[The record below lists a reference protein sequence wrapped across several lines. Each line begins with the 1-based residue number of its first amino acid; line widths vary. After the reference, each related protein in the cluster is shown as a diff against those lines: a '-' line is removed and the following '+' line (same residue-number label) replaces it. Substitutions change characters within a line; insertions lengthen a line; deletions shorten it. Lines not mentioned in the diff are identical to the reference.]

1 MKRDICLIKELP
13 RFDNSRANELLDVQ
27 KEIKANIEGHRK
39 NIMMYM
45 ELLDFKHG
53 MKILDVG
60 CGLGLMPMELANQGA
75 ECIGLETVKEYA
87 SLLTSCGRYFKI
99 NSWGIC
105 GDACYLPFKDE
116 SFDAVMSKS
125 FFEHVF
131 DVDLALSEQVRV
143 LKKGG
148 RLIIMDGNFLCP
160 KTLFD
165 LLIRYPIRTKG
176 KYGGIKWLLTKNE
189 VRELYDGMFIGR
201 DEDVKTVFW
210 WKRRLRQ
217 LKNLKVLSVTTTY
230 AYKNPDSIL
239 TRFFEPFLGAIL
251 AVAVKKSNLKEGTES

>member
-1 MKRDICLIKELP
+1 
-13 RFDNSRANELLDVQ
+13 
-27 KEIKANIEGHRK
+27 
-39 NIMMYM
+39 MMYM

-87 SLLTSCGRYFKI
+87 SLLTSCGQYFKI
-99 NSWGIC
+99 NSWGTC

-116 SFDAVMSKS
+116 SFDAVMSQS

-131 DVDLALSEQVRV
+131 DRDFALSEQVRV

-148 RLIIMDGNFLCP
+148 RLIIRDGNFLSP

-165 LLIRYPIRTKG
+165 LLFRYPIRTKG
-176 KYGGIKWLLTKNE
+176 KYGGLKWLLTKGK

-210 WKRRLRQ
+210 WKRKLRQ
-217 LKNLKVLSVTTTY
+217 YKKLRALKISTTY
-230 AYKNPDSIL
+230 AYRNPNSIL
-239 TRFFEPFLGAIL
+239 TRFFEPFLGGIL
-251 AVAVKKSNLKEGTES
+251 VVAVKKSNVKGEGER